1 MRQVSDLQGWPPQGG
16 AGAFDSR
23 ASAFSDFPELVIIQ
37 RVNRVVASRVD
48 FTCMFKQGVV
58 TFRFFA
64 SDPGMAKKMAA
75 FFEENRGQSL
85 QYIGLLPAPE
95 PGN

>member
-1 MRQVSDLQGWPPQGG
+1 MKQVSDLQGWPPQGG

-23 ASAFSDFPELVIIQ
+23 ASSFTNSPELVIIR
-37 RVNRVVASRVD
+37 RVNRVVSNRVD
-48 FTCMFKQGVV
+48 FTCLFKEGVV

-64 SDPGMAKKMAA
+64 SDPGMAQKMAT
-75 FFEENRGQSL
+75 FFEEDRGQSL

-95 PGN
+95 NR